1 MTMRK
6 IVHLTVGNDSYE
18 PTVEEM
24 QAIVKLFQEAEFDPR
39 GSVVATSS
47 MVQVASPIKV
57 DVLELDGNTEFVAHA
72 APDYWL
78 RAGIEWLH
86 KKTGN
91 LYEVITVS
99 NLNSTQPDF
108 VPTVV
113 YRGRD
118 GAIWS
123 RPVSEFIEKFQGPV
137 PNECEEHEQ

>member
-1 MTMRK
+1 MTTRK
-6 IVHLTVGNDSYE
+6 IFHLTVGNDNYE

-24 QAIVKLFQEAEFDPR
+24 HAIVRLFQEAEFDPR

-57 DVLELDGNTEFVAHA
+57 DVLELDGNTEFISHA
-72 APDYWL
+72 ALPDDL
-78 RAGIEWLH
+78 KAGIEWLH
-86 KKTGN
+86 KSTGN

-99 NLNSTQPDF
+99 NLNSTKPDF

-118 GAIWS
+118 GAVWS
-123 RPVSEFIEKFQGPV
+123 RPVSEFIEKFEPSFTD
-137 PNECEEHEQ
+137 ESEESE